1 MWFIFSFLIVGFFA
15 GLIARAL
22 VSGPGPKGLIR
33 TTILGILGSFVG
45 GFIGYLLLGKDV
57 TEGAFQSAGLLGSII
72 GAVVVLLIT
81 RRVPRRSAS

>member
-1 MWFIFSFLIVGFFA
+1 MWFIISFLFVGFFA

-33 TTILGILGSFVG
+33 TTLLGILGSFVG
-45 GFIGYLLLGKDV
+45 GFIGYLLLDKDL
-57 TEGAFQSAGLLGSII
+57 TDGAFQSAGFFGSII

-81 RRVPRRSAS
+81 RRFSKTR

>member
-1 MWFIFSFLIVGFFA
+1 MWFIISFLFVGFFA

-33 TTILGILGSFVG
+33 TTLLGILGSFVG
-45 GFIGYLLLGKDV
+45 GFIGYLLLDKDL
-57 TEGAFQSAGLLGSII
+57 TDGAFQSAGFFGSII

-81 RRVPRRSAS
+81 RRFSKAR